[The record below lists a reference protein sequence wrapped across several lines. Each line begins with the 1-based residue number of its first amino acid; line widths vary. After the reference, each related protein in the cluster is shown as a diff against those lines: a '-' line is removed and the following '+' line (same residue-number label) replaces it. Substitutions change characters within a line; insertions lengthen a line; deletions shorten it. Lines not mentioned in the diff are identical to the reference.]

1 MQPRFREDKATQAAA
16 LLLEWAGGAMNYMKL
31 VKLLYLADRT
41 ALLRW
46 GRPITFARA
55 VSMKHGP
62 VLSEILDL
70 INEGSPPGEASL
82 WNQAVSSPSNYE
94 VRLNAA
100 CSADDLSDAE
110 EGVLAE
116 IFREFGGMDPW
127 LLVDRLHRE
136 LPEWTP
142 TSGAVPIQY
151 RDILLKEG
159 RTEAAVVELE
169 GELEELAMVDRLLA
183 ADGLLPA

>member
-1 MQPRFREDKATQAAA
+1 MLPRFREDKATQAAA
-16 LLLEWAGGAMNYMKL
+16 LLLGWAGGTMNYMKL
-31 VKLLYLADRT
+31 IKLLYLADRT
-41 ALLRW
+41 TLLRW

-62 VLSEILDL
+62 VLSEVLDL
-70 INEGSPPGEASL
+70 INEGSPPGEAPL
-82 WNQAVSSPSNYE
+82 WNRVVSSPSNYT

-110 EGVLAE
+110 EAVLAE
-116 IFREFGGMDPW
+116 VFREFGGMDPW
-127 LLVDRLHRE
+127 PLVDRLHRE

-159 RTEAAVVELE
+159 RTEAAVAELE
-169 GELEELAMVDRLLA
+169 SELEELAMIDRLLA
-183 ADGLLPA
+183 TDGLLPA